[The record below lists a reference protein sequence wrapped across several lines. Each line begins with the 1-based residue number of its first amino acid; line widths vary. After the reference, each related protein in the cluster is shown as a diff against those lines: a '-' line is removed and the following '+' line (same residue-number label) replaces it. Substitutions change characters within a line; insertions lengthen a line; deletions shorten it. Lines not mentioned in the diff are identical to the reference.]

1 MIVDED
7 NYHILFF
14 ASLKTFKSDY
24 QYRNNHQFTSFL
36 FILEENCRT
45 NKMSG
50 DAKKLTA
57 TI

>member
-7 NYHILFF
+7 NYHIHFF

-24 QYRNNHQFTSFL
+24 LYWSNHQFTSFL

-45 NKMSG
+45 NKRTLIQ
-50 DAKKLTA
+50 KY
-57 TI
+57 